1 MAQETQAEKEARLA
15 REKAATE
22 AAAGVSPETVAQ
34 LMALVKAQGEQI
46 NQLRQ
51 MQVEW
56 KKQYDADMAQGIQ
69 LQTETYEDA
78 RARQEEEARRLAL
91 EISRETH
98 AAANALRKKIRHRVS
113 GPVADQVNLALVAHY
128 RLGKSKAKAAEV
140 QISKD
145 NLKALV
151 VNPLKPE
158 TAKAWVDI
166 EKALDSQVV
175 AGTAV

>member
-56 KKQYDADMAQGIQ
+56 KKQYDA
-69 LQTETYEDA
+69 DA